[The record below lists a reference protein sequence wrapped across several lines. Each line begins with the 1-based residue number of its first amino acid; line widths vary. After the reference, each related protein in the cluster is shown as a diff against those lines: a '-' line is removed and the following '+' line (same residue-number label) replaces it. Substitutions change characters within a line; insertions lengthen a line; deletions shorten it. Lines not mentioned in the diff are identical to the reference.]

1 LQQTRKQL
9 RELEMGVQEQQHSLD
24 QLAAERDAC
33 KSGAHEAADRSK
45 VHILFFWI
53 KARLRLILHFLLQF
67 PFSLPVAQEPA
78 ARFKRKTVSKLNL
91 KSPMLL

>member
-53 KARLRLILHFLLQF
+53 KAGLRLILHFLLQF
-67 PFSLPVAQEPA
+67 PFSLPVAAEPA
-78 ARFKRKTVSKLNL
+78 DGFEGKTVTKRSLD
-91 KSPMLL
+91 SPALL

>member
-24 QLAAERDAC
+24 QLAGERDAC

-45 VHILFFWI
+45 VHIFFFFWI
-53 KARLRLILHFLLQF
+53 KAWLRL
-67 PFSLPVAQEPA
+67 
-78 ARFKRKTVSKLNL
+78 T
-91 KSPMLL
+91 